1 MAITINLYNLPT
13 HEIDMTIE
21 WLEKIKLDCE
31 LEISKLKLLKKSRVR
46 SRDYRDNI
54 KDIAKLLY
62 TEDPSIVDDENPNK
76 AISYIR
82 KRMDCS
88 NERAQD
94 IYALLQS
101 KCKKQRRTERDQQ
114 IFLLAKIG
122 TKKSDIAKRFGISR
136 QQVYNVLKGID

>member
-114 IFLLAKIG
+114 IVLLAKIG

-136 QQVYNVLKGID
+136 QQVYNVLKAFS

>member
-31 LEISKLKLLKKSRVR
+31 LEISKLRLLKKSRVR

-54 KDIAKLLY
+54 KDIVKLLY

-82 KRMDCS
+82 KRIECS
-88 NERAQD
+88 KARAQD
-94 IYALLQS
+94 IYVSLQS
-101 KCKKQRRTERDQQ
+101 KCKKQRRAERDQQ
-114 IFLLAKIG
+114 IILLAKIG
-122 TKKSDIAKRFGISR
+122 TKKNDIAKRFGMSR
-136 QQVYNVLKGID
+136 QQVYHILRAYA